1 MYLITSP
8 IVRNGISWP
17 RFGKGKYTLTINL
30 ELTTTNKVFVGIGL
44 IWWRVTPLPNFAK
57 FPYAHGF
64 PPTWFMKMMAL
75 FGLYYKTYVNGENN
89 IRFIQTCSLNHAYPL
104 NSQHVDWNVVHQL
117 G

>member
-44 IWWRVTPLPNFAK
+44 I
-57 FPYAHGF
+57 
-64 PPTWFMKMMAL
+64 
-75 FGLYYKTYVNGENN
+75 
-89 IRFIQTCSLNHAYPL
+89 
-104 NSQHVDWNVVHQL
+104 
-117 G
+117 